1 MASSNNAAPVT
12 EGPKNLGTAIERLRH
27 RWGWIVALGVLG
39 VIMGIAALVLT
50 VSATIASVY
59 TIAIFMIVGGVA
71 EISIGVSATTWSR
84 FFLWIIAGLLY
95 IVAAAFAL
103 AQPLVAAAIFTL
115 MLGAA
120 LLVTGVARIYFG
132 TQLAPGTRSSVL
144 FAGVVTALVGLLI
157 LIGWPGNSFFIL
169 GILLGIDLFFW
180 GLGWISFGFRLRDHS

>member
-1 MASSNNAAPVT
+1 MASSNNATPLAG
-12 EGPKNLGTAIERLRH
+12 GPKSLGTAIERMRH
-27 RWGWIVALGVLG
+27 RWGWIVAFGVLG
-39 VIMGIAALVLT
+39 AAMGIAALILT

-59 TIAIFMIVGGVA
+59 TIAIFMIIGGVA
-71 EISIGVSATTWSR
+71 EIAIGVSATTWSR

-95 IVAAAFAL
+95 IVAGSFAL

-132 TQLAPGTRSSVL
+132 TQLAAGTRSSVI